1 MSSLDFDHSII
12 GAGTAGCLLANRLS
26 ADPRRRVLLIEAGA
40 NLGDIQR
47 GSPLVIESED
57 EIGNIVVG
65 DDFFNAEKYPSI
77 TFKSVSVKKTGDKT
91 YALEGDL
98 TIRDVTKPVEIEVE
112 LNGVGGDPWGGTRIG
127 FEGKTEISRK
137 EYGLVW
143 NVALEGGGPGWIDY
157 ETTLAA
163 ASPGFAPADIAETD
177 LITINYT
184 SGTTGRPK
192 GVRRRPP
199 EPDQTAN
206 MQNMLNAVCGF
217 APWVDQPETLRV
229 LLSGPIHFALI
240 YIAFGM
246 ARSLSPLVVASQLWI
261 PFTALVAWRLLG
273 ETMSVPAVLGLIVAF
288 VGVAYSAL
296 LRSTWHPK
304 GLSIAAD
311 ELVHDIVPLL
321 VLLFWWRFAPKGTLR
336 VSHIVSW
343 LGYPAGYLAYSL
355 ARGAAEGWY
364 PYYFLDVN
372 TLGYPVVLKVSAL
385 ITVAIVV
392 MSALLVA
399 VDRRLTPTRT

>member
-1 MSSLDFDHSII
+1 M
-12 GAGTAGCLLANRLS
+12 TRRS
-26 ADPRRRVLLIEAGA
+26 AAAFVAA
-40 NLGDIQR
+40 CCW
-47 GSPLVIESED
+47 
-57 EIGNIVVG
+57 
-65 DDFFNAEKYPSI
+65 A
-77 TFKSVSVKKTGDKT
+77 
-91 YALEGDL
+91 
-98 TIRDVTKPVEIEVE
+98 
-112 LNGVGGDPWGGTRIG
+112 
-127 FEGKTEISRK
+127 
-137 EYGLVW
+137 GLVLQ
-143 NVALEGGGPGWIDY
+143 VVTALMRAQARGTPALHELWLLVGYFTI
-157 ETTLAA
+157 TT
-163 ASPGFAPADIAETD
+163 
-177 LITINYT
+177 N
-184 SGTTGRPK
+184 
-192 GVRRRPP
+192 
-199 EPDQTAN
+199 
-206 MQNMLNAVCGF
+206 
-217 APWVDQPETLRV
+217 
-229 LLSGPIHFALI
+229 
-240 YIAFGM
+240 
-246 ARSLSPLVVASQLWI
+246 LVVAVL
-261 PFTALVAWRLLG
+261 FTVLARARQGALTAWASRPG
-273 ETMSVPAVLGLIVAF
+273 VLAATTVHIAF

-372 TLGYPVVLKVSAL
+372 TLGYPAVLKVSGL